1 MHIDPKLD
9 MKCIIYL
16 KEVTNIDGP
25 FSYIKGSHLFG
36 KTSIIEKNFAKS
48 VNVYNINNVKEKRF
62 EFMSLPKDLQKSVN
76 FWNYILNDSFNGKY
90 IKNNLTPLTS
100 DLGNIILFDPEGIH
114 LGGNCYNGGERIAI
128 QVILKPII

>member
-1 MHIDPKLD
+1 

-76 FWNYILNDSFNGKY
+76 F
-90 IKNNLTPLTS
+90 
-100 DLGNIILFDPEGIH
+100 
-114 LGGNCYNGGERIAI
+114 
-128 QVILKPII
+128 